1 MKKKLLFSFALVFVF
16 SFTSLVGSPGIQKAK
31 AADWVDRG
39 TIWTDYYHSGS
50 FTNYV
55 YQRTMTT
62 TYQDEIWNVVYASSS
77 ASGTFKAVL
86 QKKTNGVWKNYKTKY
101 PAKNGT
107 TILKWTGVTKGATYR
122 VKLENTGSSKITY
135 TFKVTQ

>member
-1 MKKKLLFSFALVFVF
+1 MKKKLLFSLALVFVL
-16 SFTSLVGSPGIQKAK
+16 SFASLVGTPGIQKAE
-31 AADWVDRG
+31 AADWTVKG

-62 TYQDEIWNVVYASSS
+62 TYKDEIWTTVKASSS

-107 TILKWTGVTKGATYR
+107 TVMTWTGVTQGATYR
-122 VKLENTGSSKITY
+122 VKLENTGSAKITY

>member
-1 MKKKLLFSFALVFVF
+1 MQKKIIISLALAFVLSFA
-16 SFTSLVGSPGIQKAK
+16 SFAGTQKVE
-31 AADWVDRG
+31 AADWTVQG
-39 TIWTDYYHSGS
+39 SIWTDYYHSGS
-50 FTNYV
+50 FYNYV

-62 TYQDEIWNVVYASSS
+62 TYKDEIWTTVKASSS

-86 QKKTNGVWKNYKTKY
+86 QKKTSGVWKNYRTKY

-107 TILKWTGVTKGATYR
+107 TVMNWTGVTQGATYR
-122 VKLENTGSSKITY
+122 VKLENTGSAKITY

>member
-1 MKKKLLFSFALVFVF
+1 MKKSIIASLALALVLSLS
-16 SFTSLVGSPGIQKAK
+16 SFGGTQKAE
-31 AADWVDRG
+31 AADWSVPG

-62 TYQDEIWNVVYASSS
+62 TYKDEIWNTVKASSS

-86 QKKTNGVWKNYKTKY
+86 QKKTNGVWKNYRTKY

-107 TILKWTGVTKGATYR
+107 TVLNWTGVTQGATYR
-122 VKLENTGSSKITY
+122 VKLENTSGAKITY